1 MEPHRHFCFDICN
14 HLVNKYHEECGTFVS
29 CTVTNDKTLIHHYKP
44 ECKCQ
49 EYGMKTPDVTSLKEV
64 QIPTNIGKSFVNNVL
79 EFASNNPWVLS
90 GIINSACYSGMLHD
104 KLKLVAP
111 RKCQGQLSKGVILL
125 DDNAH
130 SHTAAH
136 FWNTP
141 AAISNIR
148 IKFHQMQLYFLMIK
162 YSLCMFWPMIAII
175 RRWPTL

>member
-90 GIINSACYSGMLHD
+90 GMGCYNKQCMLQWD
-104 KLKLVAP
+104 ASWQAKAGGSEKMPRTIVKRCYPAGRQCSFPYCCPLLKYTSSY
-111 RKCQGQLSKGVILL
+111 K
-125 DDNAH
+125 
-130 SHTAAH
+130 
-136 FWNTP
+136 
-141 AAISNIR
+141 
-148 IKFHQMQLYFLMIK
+148 
-162 YSLCMFWPMIAII
+162 
-175 RRWPTL
+175 